1 MPELEPGEEEH
12 DYYRFLGIVETAS
25 AEELRRRYHTLA
37 LKWHPDRHLN
47 TPEKER
53 QQAEEYMKRL
63 TRAYHVLSTPG
74 LRELYDER
82 RHLGGLSTPHYTQH
96 HTHAAHRPVAFT
108 QMHSPV
114 PPGVAAPTPSFG
126 GQDTKGGGGA
136 FGLAILCFLVALSC
150 VSLLFHGI
158 DNIIAGSLLL
168 LGVVLFSLGGIL
180 FLQDGSIL
188 NRAVYAWLNGEP
200 KQFRQD
206 RWSAQQVHEHHKKTI
221 AQNRL
226 TPFELLVE
234 EAMASIPQE
243 FQEQMGNLMVMVEQ
257 EPDEETLERV
267 GVKEGHI
274 LLGLYQGVALT
285 KQGIH
290 WQGQMERITIYQQTI
305 EAYCHHDPDRIR
317 AQVRK
322 TVLHE
327 VAHHFGM
334 DHDEMPIWVK

>member
-1 MPELEPGEEEH
+1 MSELEPGEEEH
-12 DYYRFLGIVETAS
+12 DYYHFLGITEMAS

-63 TRAYHVLSTPG
+63 TRAYHVLSTPD
-74 LRELYDER
+74 LRALYDER
-82 RHLGGLSTPHYTQH
+82 RHLGGHSAHHYA
-96 HTHAAHRPVAFT
+96 HAAHGSVAFT

-126 GQDTKGGGGA
+126 GQDTKGGGGG

-150 VSLLFHGI
+150 VSLLFRGI
-158 DNIIAGSLLL
+158 DSLIAGLLLL

-188 NRAVYAWLNGEP
+188 NRGVYAWLNGEP

-206 RWSAQQVHEHHKKTI
+206 RWRAQQVREQSKKTI
-221 AQNRL
+221 AQNHL

-243 FQEQMGNLMVMVEQ
+243 FQQQMGNLMVMVEQ

-285 KQGIH
+285 KQGMYG
-290 WQGQMERITIYQQTI
+290 QGQMEQITIYQQTI
-305 EAYCHHDPDRIR
+305 ETYCHHDPDRIR
-317 AQVRK
+317 DQVRK

>member
-1 MPELEPGEEEH
+1 MAELEPGEEQH
-12 DYYRFLGIVETAS
+12 DYYHFLGIAETAS
-25 AEELRRRYHTLA
+25 AEEMRRRYHILA
-37 LKWHPDRHLN
+37 MKWHPDRHIGSS
-47 TPEKER
+47 EKER
-53 QQAEEYMKRL
+53 KQAEAYMKRL

-74 LRELYDER
+74 LRELYDEQ
-82 RHLGGLSTPHYTQH
+82 RHSDGPPSH
-96 HTHAAHRPVAFT
+96 HHVIHAHGPVAFT

-114 PPGVAAPTPSFG
+114 PPGVGAPTPSIG
-126 GQDTKGGGGA
+126 GKDTKDGGS

-158 DNIIAGSLLL
+158 ENVVAGSLLVI
-168 LGVVLFSLGGIL
+168 VVMLFSLGGIL

-188 NRAVYAWLNGEP
+188 NRAVSAWLNGEP

-206 RWSAQQVHEHHKKTI
+206 RWRAEQVSEHSKKTI
-221 AQNRL
+221 GQKHL
-226 TPFELLVE
+226 MPFELLVE
-234 EAMASIPQE
+234 EAMDSIPDQ

-274 LLGLYQGVALT
+274 LLGLYQGVSLT
-285 KQGIH
+285 KQGML
-290 WQGQMERITIYQQTI
+290 WKDQMEHITIYQQTI
-305 EAYCHHDPDRIR
+305 ERYCHHDPERIR

-327 VAHHFGM
+327 IAHHFGM